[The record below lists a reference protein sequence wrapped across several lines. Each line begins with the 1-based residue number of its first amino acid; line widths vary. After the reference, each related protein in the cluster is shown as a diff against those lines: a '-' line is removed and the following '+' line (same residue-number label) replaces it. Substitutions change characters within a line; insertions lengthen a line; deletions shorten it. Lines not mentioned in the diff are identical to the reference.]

1 MNDKVLV
8 EMTPLAQVDDGLYEV
23 KLIQAVRGA
32 RRYDR
37 NDLVMEFEIV
47 QEQEQGVVLPAYYQV
62 RWIDDA
68 SFTAGQK
75 SHYFRDYQACIGRM
89 TGKFFTLADFQDG
102 QYQAKVQRVVR
113 DAYGDTLAPL
123 NQYSRVRRL
132 LKSVDEY

>member
-1 MNDKVLV
+1 MNDKVPV

-47 QEQEQGVVLPAYYQV
+47 EEQEQGVVLPAYYQV

-75 SHYFRDYQACIGRM
+75 STTFAITRPVSG
-89 TGKFFTLADFQDG
+89 G
-102 QYQAKVQRVVR
+102 
-113 DAYGDTLAPL
+113 
-123 NQYSRVRRL
+123 
-132 LKSVDEY
+132 

>member
-1 MNDKVLV
+1 MNDKVSV

-37 NDLVMEFEIV
+37 SDLVMEFEIV

-62 RWIDDA
+62 RWIDDT

-89 TGKFFTLADFQDG
+89 TGKFFTLEDFQDG
-102 QYQAKVQRVVR
+102 RYQARVQRVIR
-113 DAYGDTLAPL
+113 DAYKESLAPL
-123 NQYSRVRRL
+123 NQYSRVSRL

>member
-1 MNDKVLV
+1 MNDKVPV

-68 SFTAGQK
+68 AFTAGQK
-75 SHYFRDYQACIGRM
+75 SHYFRDYQACIGSM
-89 TGKFFTLADFQDG
+89 NGKFFTLEDFQDG
-102 QYQAKVQRVVR
+102 RTRPGYNELSETPSGGR
-113 DAYGDTLAPL
+113 G
-123 NQYSRVRRL
+123 RRF
-132 LKSVDEY
+132 KSSHPDH